1 MNFPS
6 DSNKPLD
13 LCRANLGF
21 ALRLAALLQES
32 RQRSRQLETQA
43 ADSAIAMLRAAAQAM
58 EGAQDWG
65 TLANAPGNL
74 MRDQAQMMAKFW
86 EGWFGIA
93 LQNGSSLQAGVDDA
107 VKHWQSDAAL
117 DLTAN
122 PLAAP
127 AAAALFDPA
136 KNPFVAAFMN
146 AANALGAANTA
157 NAANMAKASP
167 EGATPSIGSVSS
179 AWSNAPGMKEF
190 SAQIDHFMRAMSSA
204 WAPSAEAVEPASAE
218 TVVAG
223 QPPVTK
229 PNGTRRGERHAE

>member
-6 DSNKPLD
+6 ESNKPLD

-117 DLTAN
+117 DVTAH

-127 AAAALFDPA
+127 ATAAIFDPA
-136 KNPFVAAFMN
+136 KNPFIAAFMN
-146 AANALGAANTA
+146 AANALGAAN
-157 NAANMAKASP
+157 AANTTQAA
-167 EGATPSIGSVSS
+167 PSIGSVSS
-179 AWSNAPGMKEF
+179 AWSNAPGMEAF
-190 SAQIDHFMRAMSSA
+190 SAQIDHFIRAMSSA

-218 TVVAG
+218 TVAAG
-223 QPPVTK
+223 QPSATK
-229 PNGTRRGERHAE
+229 PNGSRRGERHAE